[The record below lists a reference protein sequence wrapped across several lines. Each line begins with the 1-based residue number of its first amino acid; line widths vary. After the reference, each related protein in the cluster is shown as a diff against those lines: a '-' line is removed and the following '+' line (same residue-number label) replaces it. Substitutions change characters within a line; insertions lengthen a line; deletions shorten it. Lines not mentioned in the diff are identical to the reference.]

1 MTKSSA
7 KSHQKFEKESYQMFC
22 RKFRQKYYQNRDE
35 IFIKIS
41 SKFENESHQKFR
53 QKLHKNCDEI
63 FIKISL
69 KVVKINCNISMKNQ
83 TVARD
88 ENSLSMK
95 KNQKS
100 QRGQFRP
107 RG

>member
-1 MTKSSA
+1 MTKSSAKSHKKFEKESYQGLRQNHDEIFIKIMSKSSA
-7 KSHQKFEKESYQMFC
+7 KSHQKFEKESHQE
-22 RKFRQKYYQNRDE
+22 FRQKLRQNRDE

-41 SKFENESHQKFR
+41 SK
-53 QKLHKNCDEI
+53 
-63 FIKISL
+63 
-69 KVVKINCNISMKNQ
+69 VVKSNCNISTKNQ

-88 ENSLSMK
+88 ENSLSLK

>member
-7 KSHQKFEKESYQMFC
+7 KSYQKFEKESYQTFC
-22 RKFRQKYYQNRDE
+22 RKFHQKSHKNRDE
-35 IFIKIS
+35 IFSKIS

-53 QKLHKNCDEI
+53 QKLHKNRDEI

-88 ENSLSMK
+88 ENSLSLK

-100 QRGQFRP
+100 PRGQFRP